1 MNKIWIYILLIVAFA
16 SCNEIEKGTY
26 QLEATAAGIDD
37 GKKIFIQESIPG
49 ATPII
54 IDTVEVLNEKFSING
69 KINEPKL
76 YILNIEGE
84 RTPMYYIAEEGK
96 INIELYKDSI
106 PMSKIGGTTSNN
118 DFYTY
123 ISNSSTLRE
132 RIKSLRSQQE
142 IAKGKGDMVTMNTLN
157 ETYAEIIEEGKD
169 YDLNFIKTNPTS
181 FMSLLILDQM
191 SSSNAKSHEEIS
203 TLYNGLSDE
212 VKNTIIGKHLSERLA
227 KINKLSIGSVA
238 PDFTGP
244 TPTGE
249 SISLKQSLGK
259 LTILDFWAAWCKP
272 CRIENPNIVAL
283 YNEYHDKGLNIVG
296 VSLDR
301 KAEDWKK
308 AIEDDNLTWNHVS
321 NLKFWQDPIA
331 VTYNIRSIPATY
343 LLDAEGKII
352 AKDLRGEALRAKVEE
367 LLSM

>member
-1 MNKIWIYILLIVAFA
+1 M
-16 SCNEIEKGTY
+16 
-26 QLEATAAGIDD
+26 
-37 GKKIFIQESIPG
+37 
-49 ATPII
+49 
-54 IDTVEVLNEKFSING
+54 
-69 KINEPKL
+69 
-76 YILNIEGE
+76 
-84 RTPMYYIAEEGK
+84 
-96 INIELYKDSI
+96 
-106 PMSKIGGTTSNN
+106 
-118 DFYTY
+118 
-123 ISNSSTLRE
+123 
-132 RIKSLRSQQE
+132 
-142 IAKGKGDMVTMNTLN
+142 
-157 ETYAEIIEEGKD
+157 
-169 YDLNFIKTNPTS
+169 
-181 FMSLLILDQM
+181 
-191 SSSNAKSHEEIS
+191 
-203 TLYNGLSDE
+203 
-212 VKNTIIGKHLSERLA
+212 IGKFLSERLA
-227 KINKLSIGSVA
+227 KINKLSIGAVA

-283 YNEYHDKGLNIVG
+283 YNDYHDKGLNIVG

-321 NLKFWQDPIA
+321 NLLFWQDPIA

-367 LLSM
+367 LLSL